1 MDTDQ
6 GPHNLCKLVI
16 RKDTEEVLGFHF
28 VGPNAGEVTQGFAV
42 AMRLGM
48 KKSDFDETL
57 GIHPTDAEALVNL
70 TVTKSSG
77 ESFTASGGCGGGRCG

>member
-1 MDTDQ
+1 
-6 GPHNLCKLVI
+6 VV

-77 ESFTASGGCGGGRCG
+77 ESYTASGGCGGGRCG